1 LKVIRV
7 RDRLKV
13 ESDHVYVIPPNQDM
27 SILHGILHL
36 LDPVDPRGLRR
47 PIDFFL
53 RALADDQRERSMG
66 VILSGMGSDGMLGA
80 RAIKE
85 HAGVVFVQTP
95 ASAKFDAMPSNTI
108 NAGLADVVAP
118 VEELPGKIAAYLG
131 RTPIIVAPVRP
142 LASSTGFLGSA
153 ETISAT
159 SDLLAPIDGNAR
171 LFPRLEG
178 RLRIGPTEFTT
189 PTFLARPRA
198 SEAAG
203 QGALKSAA
211 DLQILAEQ
219 VLLHRYAPA
228 AVLTDGKGDILF
240 ISGRTGKYLE
250 PAPGKA
256 NWNIYAMAR
265 EGLRHVLGVAF
276 QRALREKRQ
285 VVVSPARLSA
295 DWAGQAVTI
304 AIEPIQAPEALLGT
318 VIVVFTDLVAPAIA
332 PKGKGKPTRAAPPA
346 PARREQEL
354 RQALE
359 ELRTTHEQAQTS
371 QEELRSAN
379 EELQSTYEE
388 LQITNEELTTSN
400 EEMQSLNEELQ
411 TLKHQLQSKVDELSR
426 TNNDMR
432 NLLDSTDIATLFLDN
447 DLNVRRFTTQAI
459 KIIKL
464 IPGDVGRPITDLAL
478 DLVCL
483 GLVEDAREVLRTL
496 VFKKQAV
503 TTRDGRW
510 FTVRIMPYRR
520 LDNRIDGVVMTLMDI
535 TAAKTLPS

>member
-1 LKVIRV
+1 MAKKALQRHSAKTRGPRRRRAGIPRLSDKHDAFPIVGIGASAGGLEALDQFFRHLPAQPGMAFVVVQHLDPTYKTMIVELLQSATPLKVIRV

-13 ESDHVYVIPPNQDM
+13 ESDHVYVISPNQDM

-118 VEELPGKIAAYLG
+118 VEELPGKIAAYFG
-131 RTPIIVAPVRP
+131 RTPIIVAVAPVRP

-332 PKGKGKPTRAAPPA
+332 PKGTVGIAQPIAALVADPKSPLG
-346 PARREQEL
+346 R
-354 RQALE
+354 LE
-359 ELRTTHEQAQTS
+359 W
-371 QEELRSAN
+371 
-379 EELQSTYEE
+379 
-388 LQITNEELTTSN
+388 
-400 EEMQSLNEELQ
+400 
-411 TLKHQLQSKVDELSR
+411 
-426 TNNDMR
+426 R
-432 NLLDSTDIATLFLDN
+432 NT
-447 DLNVRRFTTQAI
+447 
-459 KIIKL
+459 
-464 IPGDVGRPITDLAL
+464 G
-478 DLVCL
+478 
-483 GLVEDAREVLRTL
+483 
-496 VFKKQAV
+496 
-503 TTRDGRW
+503 
-510 FTVRIMPYRR
+510 
-520 LDNRIDGVVMTLMDI
+520 
-535 TAAKTLPS
+535 